1 MCMNKRTKQTL
12 LWVAVAAITVGLCG
26 WLWWGNVTPQL
37 TTYEVASPRL
47 PASFEGYRIVQL
59 SDLHNA
65 ELGQD
70 NERVMALLEQ
80 ADPDLIVVTGDA
92 IDARR
97 KNTDHAL
104 SLMKQAAQLAPCYF
118 VAGNHEQRRSDYH
131 EFVESMLN
139 VGVTVLDGAKVAL
152 THGGESITL
161 MGVSDPTFS
170 PDRYTVEEP
179 DILAAWLDALTE
191 EQDGFTVLLSH
202 RPEYLDTYADSGVDL
217 VFSGHAHGGQI
228 RLPRLGGVIAPNQGF
243 FPTYDGGLYEQDD
256 TQMVVSRG
264 IGSSIIPLRV
274 NNRPEVVLVT
284 LTQS

>member
-12 LWVAVAAITVGLCG
+12 LWIAVAAITAGLCG

-47 PASFEGYRIVQL
+47 PASFDGYRIVQL

-65 ELGQD
+65 ELGAD
-70 NERVMALLEQ
+70 NQRVMALLDQ

-92 IDARR
+92 IDSRR
-97 KNTDHAL
+97 GGSDHAL
-104 SLMKQAAQLAPCYF
+104 SLLTRAAQLAPCYF
-118 VAGNHEQRRSDYH
+118 VAGNHEQRREDYPAFAA
-131 EFVESMLN
+131 ELTAA
-139 VGVTVLDGAKVAL
+139 GVTVLTEEKVTL
-152 THGGESITL
+152 TRGGESIIL
-161 MGVSDPTFS
+161 MGVSDPTCS

-179 DILAAWLDALTE
+179 DILSAWLDALTE

-202 RPEYLDTYADSGVDL
+202 RPEYLDTYADSGMDL

-243 FPTYDGGLYEQDD
+243 FPTYDGGMYGQDD

-264 IGSSIIPLRV
+264 IGNSIIPLRV

-284 LTQS
+284 LTQG